1 MIQELEKMNKFEVHL
16 LHLLHHQKKLHH
28 HLRQLLLQQKL
39 I

>member
-16 LHLLHHQKKLHH
+16 LHLHLHQKLLHH